1 MKIYC
6 SPAKTMKLNVAYP
19 IEKIDYPVQVS
30 ELVDLMKGYDEL
42 GLMKLY
48 KCNEKIASSAY
59 HDWQSFDELKQGNA
73 LLSYDGLQFKQ
84 LTCVKEHL
92 DYVSNT
98 IRIFSGLYGVLKPL
112 DGVRSYRLDLENRIG
127 LDLTD
132 YWKNCLVF
140 EDDLSLNLASKEYQV
155 LFPEAIVVEFK
166 INVGGKLKTQSTQAK
181 MARGRFMDW
190 CIANEVDSL
199 EQVKLFQEDG
209 YRYEESL
216 SNEQSIV
223 FVRGE

>member
-19 IEKIDYPVQVS
+19 IEKIDYPIQVS

-84 LTCVKEHL
+84 LT
-92 DYVSNT
+92 
-98 IRIFSGLYGVLKPL
+98 
-112 DGVRSYRLDLENRIG
+112 
-127 LDLTD
+127 
-132 YWKNCLVF
+132 
-140 EDDLSLNLASKEYQV
+140 
-155 LFPEAIVVEFK
+155 
-166 INVGGKLKTQSTQAK
+166 
-181 MARGRFMDW
+181 
-190 CIANEVDSL
+190 
-199 EQVKLFQEDG
+199 
-209 YRYEESL
+209 
-216 SNEQSIV
+216 
-223 FVRGE
+223 